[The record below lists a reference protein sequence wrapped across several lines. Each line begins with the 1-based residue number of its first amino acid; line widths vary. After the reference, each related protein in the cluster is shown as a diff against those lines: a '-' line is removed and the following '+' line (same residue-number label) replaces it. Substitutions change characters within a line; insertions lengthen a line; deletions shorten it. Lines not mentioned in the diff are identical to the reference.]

1 MKNHHE
7 KKYED
12 LTSDV
17 RSDMEKFENPVYIGS
32 LLFRLAEERA
42 STNLILKEL
51 NAKIDQLM
59 LLEERIH
66 ELEAQINTVTQNS
79 KTNTSEYSKKAE
91 EARDNTLL
99 VELLPEQDKAI
110 LAIARKKGRVEA
122 KEVQMALGYK
132 GTNAACARLNK
143 LSAQFLL
150 TKERFGKK
158 VFYFI
163 PSPQKGVR

>member
-17 RSDMEKFENPVYIGS
+17 RSDMEKFENPVFIGS

-59 LLEERIH
+59 LLEEKIH
-66 ELEAQINTVTQNS
+66 ELEAQINIVTQNS
-79 KTNTSEYSKKAE
+79 KPNMSEYSKEE
-91 EARDNTLL
+91 EARNNTLL
-99 VELLPEQDKAI
+99 VDLLPEQDKEI

-132 GTNAACARLNK
+132 GKNAACARLNK

>member
-1 MKNHHE
+1 MMKNHYE

-32 LLFRLAEERA
+32 LLYRLAEERA
-42 STNLILKEL
+42 STNLVLKDL
-51 NAKIDQLM
+51 NAKIDRLM
-59 LLEERIH
+59 LLEEKM
-66 ELEAQINTVTQNS
+66 EDLEAQINSMTQTS
-79 KTNTSEYSKKAE
+79 KTNMDNKSNKK
-91 EARDNTLL
+91 EAQDNTLL
-99 VELLPEQDKAI
+99 VELLPNQDKEI
-110 LAIARKKGRVEA
+110 LALARKNGRIDA
-122 KEVQMALGYK
+122 KEVQIALGYK
-132 GTNAACARLNK
+132 GKNAACARLNK

-163 PSPQKGVR
+163 PSPHKGVR